1 MKVALKSLFALL
13 CCCCLSLS
21 VYAGQA
27 PQERTTATIVAPS
40 ENDAHQQAAQAYKL
54 QYAPSEPTRE
64 GGVLILVA
72 GIALLFLSPLAL
84 AKAVPDKSLAAA
96 GR

>member
-1 MKVALKSLFALL
+1 MKVALKSLIALL

-27 PQERTTATIVAPS
+27 PHERKTATIVAPS
-40 ENDAHQQAAQAYKL
+40 ENDAHQQAAQAYRL
-54 QYAPSEPTRE
+54 QYGQTEPTRK
-64 GGVLILVA
+64 GGVLILAA

-84 AKAVPDKSLAAA
+84 AKAVPEKSLSAS
-96 GR
+96 RP

>member
-1 MKVALKSLFALL
+1 MKVALKSLIALL
-13 CCCCLSLS
+13 CCFCLSLS

-40 ENDAHQQAAQAYKL
+40 ENDPHHQAAQAYQL
-54 QYAPSEPTRE
+54 QYGQTEPTRK
-64 GGVLILVA
+64 GGVLILAA

-84 AKAVPDKSLAAA
+84 AKAVPVQKVSHS
-96 GR
+96 R